1 MAVTTVQNKNH
12 FCLSW
17 KNNKNA
23 RCAIASERI
32 KLLFVMGRISCVG
45 KLGVEGWEVSVVRFM
60 QIVMSRCALCP
71 ARDSSGN
78 PFPASERDKIGA
90 NSPTRFLVGRGL
102 AYHFGFW
109 VPISAISYRFSARIC
124 QNVLKTNLV
133 YALNC
138 NIRTKNYFS
147 GLLKNQT

>member
-1 MAVTTVQNKNH
+1 MAVTTVQNTDRY
-12 FCLSW
+12 CLSW
-17 KNNKNA
+17 KSNKNV
-23 RCAIASERI
+23 RCVIASEQRM
-32 KLLFVMGRISCVG
+32 LLFVMGRISCVG

-90 NSPTRFLVGRGL
+90 NSPTRFLVGRSL
-102 AYHFGFW
+102 ANNFRFW
-109 VPISAISYRFSARIC
+109 MCISAISFLFWSRIC
-124 QNVLKTNLV
+124 QNVLKRNLV